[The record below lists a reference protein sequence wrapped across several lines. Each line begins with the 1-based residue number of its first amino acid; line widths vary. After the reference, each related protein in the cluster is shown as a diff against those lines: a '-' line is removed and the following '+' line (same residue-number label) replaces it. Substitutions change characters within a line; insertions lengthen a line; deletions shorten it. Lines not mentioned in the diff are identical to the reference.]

1 MESIGA
7 DLRQSP
13 VVEGRNQ
20 TARKRSTVGYC
31 APMALPDRR
40 GLLNNCGTMAQPIRI
55 RSATKADTPALLSIY
70 RPIVE
75 TSATSFEIEA
85 PSISEFSAR
94 IEKAL
99 AGWQWL
105 VAEQE
110 GQCIGYAY
118 GSAHRERP
126 AYRWSVEVSAYVRP
140 DRHRLGVGRTL
151 YLRLFDELAQKGFCH
166 AYAGITLPNDASV
179 ALHRRVGF
187 EPIGIFKSVGR
198 KFAKWHDVAWF
209 QRTLRD
215 SPPPD

>member
-1 MESIGA
+1 VPVLKRPLLGGSGW
-7 DLRQSP
+7 SP
-13 VVEGRNQ
+13 S
-20 TARKRSTVGYC
+20 KRGNAS
-31 APMALPDRR
+31 
-40 GLLNNCGTMAQPIRI
+40 
-55 RSATKADTPALLSIY
+55 DTPTALLIVNA
-70 RPIVE
+70 RP
-75 TSATSFEIEA
+75 
-85 PSISEFSAR
+85 
-94 IEKAL
+94 
-99 AGWQWL
+99 
-105 VAEQE
+105 
-110 GQCIGYAY
+110 
-118 GSAHRERP
+118 
-126 AYRWSVEVSAYVRP
+126 YRWSVEVSAYVRP